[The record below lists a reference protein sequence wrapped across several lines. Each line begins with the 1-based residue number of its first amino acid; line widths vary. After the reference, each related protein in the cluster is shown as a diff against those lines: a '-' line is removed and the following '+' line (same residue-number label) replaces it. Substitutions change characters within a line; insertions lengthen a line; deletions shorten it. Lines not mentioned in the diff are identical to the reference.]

1 MAVRRERLDKRL
13 AAWREAH
20 DWASLQVLRVLDRTL
35 IQEIELQLNN
45 LETETDELHAEW
57 ISVRLNNMSLLLQ
70 LILNELR
77 ADRES
82 SL

>member
-1 MAVRRERLDKRL
+1 MAVLRERLDKRL

-20 DWASLQVLRVLDRTL
+20 SWAPLPILRVLDRTL
-35 IQEIELQLNN
+35 IQEIQLQLDD

-70 LILNELR
+70 LILDELK